1 MKLKKREIQHLFL
14 RAGFGISYD
23 SLQENYGKTAEAISN
38 EIFKTAENPKY
49 LNLAERDEFIPPVQ
63 ASSEGI
69 KVFSERSREMLMKL
83 NAAWLKN
90 MAHSEGDLRE
100 KMTLFWHGHF
110 ASTSNNAYL
119 VQQQHNVIKKYALGN
134 FGDLLKAVSK
144 DAVMLQYL
152 NNQQNRKGAP
162 NENFA
167 REVMELFTLGRGHY
181 TEQDIKEAARA
192 FTGWGFDINGD
203 YVFRTMV
210 HDYGDK
216 TVLGQIGSFEGDDIL
231 DILLEQ
237 KQTAKFITRK
247 IYMFFVNDEVD
258 DAIADRLAGRLY
270 ESGYDIS
277 SLLKDIFTSEWFYKT
292 KNIGSKIK
300 SPVEL
305 MASNMHLFKLD
316 FENAQA
322 LMGIQKL
329 LGQVLFRPPNVAGWP
344 FGKEWI
350 DASTLMLRL
359 RLTEASLAAARLNQ
373 IQFQGI
379 NPDEAVMNRLKKLQA
394 SMQWQSFKQQFD
406 SIPNDN
412 IENVLIVYLLQA
424 PVSREKLKLLMAGRH
439 SHLDERL
446 FSVIVKVSKL
456 PEFQMC

>member
-23 SLQENYGKTAEAISN
+23 GLQENYGKTAEAITD

-49 LNLAERDEFIPPVQ
+49 LYLAERDDFRPPVQ

-69 KVFSERSREMLMKL
+69 NVFSERSREMLI
-83 NAAWLKN
+83 
-90 MAHSEGDLRE
+90 DIRE

-119 VQQQHNVIKKYALGN
+119 VQQQHNLIKKHALGN
-134 FGDLLKAVSK
+134 FSDLLKAVSK

-181 TEQDIKEAARA
+181 TELDIKEAARA
-192 FTGWGFDINGD
+192 FTGWGFDKNGE

-210 HDYGDK
+210 HDYSEK
-216 TVLGQIGSFEGDDIL
+216 TVLGQTGSFEGDDIL
-231 DILLEQ
+231 DILLKQ
-237 KQTAKFITRK
+237 KQTAKFIARK
-247 IYMFFVNDEVD
+247 IYMFFVNDQVD
-258 DAIADRLAGRLY
+258 DAIVDWLAGRFY
-270 ESGYDIS
+270 DSGYDIA
-277 SLLKDIFTSEWFYKT
+277 SLLRDIFTSEWFYKT
-292 KNIGSKIK
+292 DIIGSKIK

-316 FENAQA
+316 FGNVQA
-322 LMGIQKL
+322 LMSIQKL

-344 FGKEWI
+344 LGQEWI

-359 RLTEASLAAARLNQ
+359 HLTEASLAAARFNN
-373 IQFQGI
+373 IHFQGVI
-379 NPDEAVMNRLKKLQA
+379 PDEAVMNRLKKLQA
-394 SMQWQSFKQQFD
+394 SMQWQSFKQQFE
-406 SIPNDN
+406 SVPNEN

-424 PVSREKLKLLMAGRH
+424 PISREKLKLLMAKKH